1 MPLGYEHRKWK
12 FHIAGTGAD
21 LELDFYGDFEE
32 FKKVRREVGRD
43 LGNQMVKVADK
54 TVVPLVNRRAPYVYK
69 VTGRHVVAKRGGN
82 SSAYITLP
90 AKGIRSAARIAG
102 FLEFGGT
109 VRPPILARKTGAYR
123 RTDTENLS
131 SFELAPEDQW
141 MRKNRRA
148 SGSILQTR
156 QYYEKKNRRRA
167 KNNPSHAGAV
177 STPFGVRYIVT
188 KPRRFPG
195 KKRVQGAIK
204 EARPAY
210 QDALMAH
217 LLEVAQNNGFE
228 VD

>member
-1 MPLGYEHRKWK
+1 MPLGYEHRTWK

-21 LELDFYGDFEE
+21 LKLDFYGDFEE
-32 FKKVRREVGRD
+32 FKKVRREIGRH

-102 FLEFGGT
+102 YLEFGGT
-109 VRPPILARKTGAYR
+109 VRPPILARRVRGGYKGQTLA
-123 RTDTENLS
+123 
-131 SFELAPEDQW
+131 SFELAPEDQYDV
-141 MRKNRRA
+141 RQRR
-148 SGSILQTR
+148 SGSKTR
-156 QYYEKKNRRRA
+156 MKNQSYVKSDRRRA

-217 LLEVAQNNGFE
+217 LLEVAKNNGFE